1 MILPKI
7 VYLKTAKKSPFNPKF
22 EKAWIFAPLCRLVPV
37 HLIGKLFCWQS
48 DCNIMPIML
57 QHPPQPNITK
67 HT

>member
-7 VYLKTAKKSPFNPKF
+7 VYLDTANESLFKTKI

-48 DCNIMPIML
+48 DCNIMRIMYSPPIWRL
-57 QHPPQPNITK
+57 FS
-67 HT
+67 